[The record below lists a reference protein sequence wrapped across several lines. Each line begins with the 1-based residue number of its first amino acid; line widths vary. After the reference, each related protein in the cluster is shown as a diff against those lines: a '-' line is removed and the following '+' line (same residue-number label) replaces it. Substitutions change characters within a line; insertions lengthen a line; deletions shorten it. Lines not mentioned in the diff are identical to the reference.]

1 MSEERLSG
9 LDLTKLVIKTCF
21 KPYNFFLLFSSFLQ
35 RIFIVV
41 IYNFLFLHM
50 KDVSNPSITVMG
62 FSSVAANIG
71 EVFIFPLAKSIIER
85 FGRENCFLFSLFVT
99 GLRAI
104 LLGICTNHWL
114 FFPIQFLHS
123 FSFGLFYTSIV
134 ELLNLISPKEIFSTM
149 FGVNQS
155 LKKLARV
162 FGTMLGGF
170 IYKRYGG
177 TVLFVG
183 VGIVCCCW
191 TCIVFLIFQFLFKTG
206 INKKELLRK
215 P

>member
-21 KPYNFFLLFSSFLQ
+21 KPYNFLLFSSLLQ

-62 FSSVAANIG
+62 LSVMDANIG
-71 EVFIFPLAKSIIER
+71 EVFIFPLAESIIER

-99 GLRAI
+99 RLRAI
-104 LLGICTNHWL
+104 LLGICTNQWL

-123 FSFGLFYTSIV
+123 FSFGLYYTSIV
-134 ELLNLISPKEIFSTM
+134 ELLTLISPKEIFSTM

-162 FGTMLGGF
+162 FGTMLGGWIIF
-170 IYKRYGG
+170 IRDMVELYCLL
-177 TVLFVG
+177 VL
-183 VGIVCCCW
+183 
-191 TCIVFLIFQFLFKTG
+191 
-206 INKKELLRK
+206 E
-215 P
+215 